1 MIVSN
6 LVNIVSADFF
16 GISFSAYALRM
27 WIPDLFSL
35 LGSIGILYLYFRKA
49 LPRKFDATQVAEPS
63 SALKDQRLFKF
74 SWVVLILL
82 LIGYFSSG
90 FLGIP
95 VSFIALSIAAIFLIV
110 GQRSSHVNAMAAIK
124 GAPWNIVF
132 FSIGMYVVV
141 YGLQNVGLT
150 TLLSGVITEIAKG
163 GRFAATMGM
172 GYLAALLSSLMN
184 NMPTVMINALSI
196 KGADVSGLIHH
207 TLVYAN
213 IIGSDLGPKITPI
226 GSLATLVW
234 LHVLAQKGVKIKW
247 GTYFKIGIVTTI
259 PVLFITICGLWLSL
273 SIFG

>member
-1 MIVSN
+1 MEYC
-6 LVNIVSADFF
+6 L
-16 GISFSAYALRM
+16 
-27 WIPDLFSL
+27 
-35 LGSIGILYLYFRKA
+35 
-49 LPRKFDATQVAEPS
+49 
-63 SALKDQRLFKF
+63 
-74 SWVVLILL
+74 
-82 LIGYFSSG
+82 
-90 FLGIP
+90 
-95 VSFIALSIAAIFLIV
+95 
-110 GQRSSHVNAMAAIK
+110 
-124 GAPWNIVF
+124 

-259 PVLFITICGLWLSL
+259 PVLFITLCGLWLSL